1 MLKVSRGASESQLQ
15 AGGRPEEGAS
25 ATRRAKPVGLM
36 PHPRTWTQVVVY
48 IGAGLQCIRVL
59 INCETD
65 NIGGIRAIR
74 DECDH
79 WGLSYQVHRGE
90 MDRAHSTIQVHATA
104 ENAGWKEARVELSYA
119 SMSERDPDPA
129 GTSRVEEAPGTP
141 P

>member
-1 MLKVSRGASESQLQ
+1 MLKVPRGASESQLQ
-15 AGGRPEEGAS
+15 AGGRPKEGAS
-25 ATRRAKPVGLM
+25 ATRRAKPVGLK
-36 PHPRTWTQVVVY
+36 PHPRTWTQVVVC

-79 WGLSYQVHRGE
+79 WGISCQGKWTGPTVLQE
-90 MDRAHSTIQVHATA
+90 HATA
-104 ENAGWKEARVELSYA
+104 ESAGWKEARVELSYA
-119 SMSERDPDPA
+119 SMSERDSDPA
-129 GTSRVEEAPGTP
+129 GTSGVEEAPGTP